1 MFRDIYIYANMHI
14 FEIEIVLIIISNIV
28 SNTEGKFRIG
38 VKGLLPTKFQ
48 NRTSDVMY
56 VGK

>member
-1 MFRDIYIYANMHI
+1 MHI

-28 SNTEGKFRIG
+28 SDTEATFRIG
-38 VKGLLPTKFQ
+38 VKGLLPTKFR
-48 NRTSDVMY
+48 NRTSSVMY